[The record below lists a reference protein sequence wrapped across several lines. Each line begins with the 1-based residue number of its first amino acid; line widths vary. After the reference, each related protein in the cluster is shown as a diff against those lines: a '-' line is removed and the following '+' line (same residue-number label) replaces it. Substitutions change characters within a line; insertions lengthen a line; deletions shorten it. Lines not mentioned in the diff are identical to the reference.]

1 MMTQQPIQAPTQICR
16 WHAFPTTDK
25 LNLAAALEIQRCAQQ
40 AIARSGKFSIVLAG
54 GNTPRQVYGLLRSS
68 DADWPR
74 WHVYFGDERC
84 QPPHHPERNSRMAA
98 ESWLDHVPIPRS
110 QVHPIPAELGPE
122 QAAVAYAKL
131 LETEGEFDLVLLGL
145 GEDGHTASL
154 FPGREWG
161 TGYESPSVLAVF
173 DAPKPPA
180 QRVSLSAAR
189 LSRAGKVMF
198 LVSGAGKRQAVADWR
213 AGKSIPAGAIAPPG
227 GVQVFLDEELAGGAI
242 SAG

>member
-1 MMTQQPIQAPTQICR
+1 MTHQTMQAPTQICR
-16 WHAFPTTDK
+16 WHAFPATGELDR
-25 LNLAAALEIQRCAQQ
+25 AAAREILRCARQ

-54 GNTPRQVYGLLRSS
+54 GSTPRQVYRLLRSS
-68 DADWPR
+68 GADWPR

-84 QPPHHPERNSRMAA
+84 LPPHHPERNSRMAA
-98 ESWLDHVPIPRS
+98 ESWLDHVTIPPG
-110 QVHPIPAELGPE
+110 QVHPIPAELGAE
-122 QAAVAYAKL
+122 RAAAAYAKT
-131 LETEGEFDLVLLGL
+131 LETAGEFDLVLLGL

-161 TGYESPSVLAVF
+161 TGHGAPSAMAVF

-189 LSRAGKVMF
+189 LSRAHEVMF

-213 AGKSIPAGAIAPPG
+213 AGEAIPAGAVAPRG
-227 GVQVFLDEELAGGAI
+227 GVDVFLDEGLVGGAV